1 MDKIEF
7 LEKPELY
14 FSSTEFIAKISK
26 VESEDEL
33 FISLSQSLHFPSYF
47 NNNWNALFDCLRD
60 FQWIEKKG
68 IVLIHTALP
77 SLDKEILNI
86 YINILVE
93 SVQDWKD
100 GEDHYLKV
108 IFPKDFKLY
117 FDNFFK

>member
-14 FSSTEFIAKISK
+14 FSSIEFIAKISK

-33 FISLSQSLHFPSYF
+33 FISLSKSLHFPSYF
-47 NNNWNALFDCLRD
+47 KNNWNALFDCLRD

-68 IVLIHTALP
+68 IVLIHTEFP
-77 SLDKEILNI
+77 SLDKEVLNI

-100 GEDHYLKV
+100 GENHYLKV
-108 IFPKDFKLY
+108 IFPKDSKLY
-117 FDNFFK
+117 FDDFFK